1 MRKLWMKVKG
11 VFRGLDTSEARKSV
25 ASDFKK
31 ASAAL
36 FGLFLTS
43 LPGAY
48 HTAALALAKLLK
60 VEEASLAV
68 SSWTAAGLV
77 SLSLAFRVAAFLL
90 ECEYGESEEKE
101 KDKPKAHASAK
112 KKKKATA
119 KSDAES
125 EDEEVDG

>member
-1 MRKLWMKVKG
+1 MRKFWLKVKG

-31 ASAAL
+31 ASTAL

-48 HTAALALAKLLK
+48 HTAALALAKMLK

-77 SLSLAFRVAAFLL
+77 FLSLVFRVAAFLL

-101 KDKPKAHASAK
+101 KDKTKAHASAK
-112 KKKKATA
+112 KKKAKV

-125 EDEEVDG
+125 VDEEVEG